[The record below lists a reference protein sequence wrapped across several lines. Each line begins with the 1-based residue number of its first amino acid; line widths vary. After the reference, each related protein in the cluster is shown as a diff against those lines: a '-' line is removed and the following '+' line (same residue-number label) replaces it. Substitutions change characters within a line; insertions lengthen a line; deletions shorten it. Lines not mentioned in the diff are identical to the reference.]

1 MDLWPPGAVHPPCI
15 VHEEI
20 ANMFFKLTQAS
31 ASRESNEASRHVGLH
46 DGRKKYTK
54 MKASMYVQGLSCA
67 HSDIFD
73 ARKALTSNH
82 LRRGTMNIS
91 SLWTLTSEND
101 KAGWI
106 FDDPNRTRLAESDG
120 ALSLKV
126 NTLTGHIVITFLR
139 SYNKVGNVS
148 LILDG
153 MRRGDLIGR
162 WDSRDSLSD
171 VHVVTSSVGD
181 HEVTFLP
188 HIDTE
193 YFKIMAVKG
202 CQRLIFEQ

>member
-1 MDLWPPGAVHPPCI
+1 
-15 VHEEI
+15 
-20 ANMFFKLTQAS
+20 
-31 ASRESNEASRHVGLH
+31 
-46 DGRKKYTK
+46 
-54 MKASMYVQGLSCA
+54 MKASTYVQGLSCA
-67 HSDIFD
+67 HTDIFD
-73 ARKALTSNH
+73 ARKALASNH
-82 LRRGTMNIS
+82 LRRETMNIS
-91 SLWTLTSEND
+91 SSLWTLKSEND

-106 FDDPNRTRLAESDG
+106 FADPNRTRLAESYG

-148 LILDG
+148 LVIDG

-162 WDSRDSLSD
+162 WDSQDSLSD
-171 VHVVTSSVGD
+171 VHVVTTSVGD
-181 HEVTFLP
+181 HQVTFLP

-202 CQRLIFEQ
+202 CQRLIFDQ